1 MGAQI
6 VPAGRVVVVNFRGLH
21 IPEDRQMTGC
31 VSTFR
36 VLTIVVASA
45 AAMSAAGCAKKAREA
60 APVAAAPVEV
70 EKMKKAEPGMFVPSG
85 TMPRDQVPGQYKWN
99 LDYMYE
105 STEAWETAFVRAD
118 EAVKGIP
125 ACRENITK
133 DGASMLSCLD
143 MIFDV
148 RRQLESLDVYAYA
161 FYSTDRN
168 SSEIKARTDRMQA
181 LTTRF
186 AEASSFMEPALLALD
201 PQALTAMVA
210 AEPGMARYAHYIDDL
225 NRRRPHVLP
234 QDQERLLALTG
245 DIQAGPSFMHGAL
258 EADVKF
264 PDTTDEDGAKKAL
277 TMASFPKFRGSKD
290 RNVRKEA
297 VEKFFGTL
305 KGYSKSFAASLDM
318 AVKTNIFN
326 AKARGYQSAVQSALD
341 ANAVP
346 VEVYMSLIQ
355 ATTENLPRTLH
366 RYVQLR
372 RKVLGLQEVNYYDLY
387 VPMFA
392 SSERTVAYEDGVDM
406 VKTALA
412 KMGPDYSRVLATG
425 LDLKNGWVDVFPCD
439 GKRSGAFCNG
449 AWRQHPMVF
458 LNYQNEL
465 EDVFTLAH
473 EFGHALHSHLAS
485 SQEFVN
491 ADTPIF
497 LAEIA
502 STFNEEMLLDDLVKK
517 AQTKEE
523 KLYLLNKRIE
533 NIRTT
538 VFRQTM
544 FAEFELLIHQ
554 EVENG
559 GALTS
564 DRLAEIY
571 GGLVRK
577 YYGPEFTIGPDD
589 GYEWAYIPHF
599 YYNFYVFQYATG
611 LMSAIALSKSVR
623 DGGQPELQ
631 RYLDFLSAGNSAFP
645 VDTLKKA
652 GVDLTTTD
660 AMVATFDLF
669 AATLDEME
677 RLLAE

>member
-1 MGAQI
+1 MVRKFTLGVVRIGVVVCLAAVCLSGCSKDEPEGAQ
-6 VPAGRVVVVNFRGLH
+6 
-21 IPEDRQMTGC
+21 
-31 VSTFR
+31 
-36 VLTIVVASA
+36 
-45 AAMSAAGCAKKAREA
+45 
-60 APVAAAPVEV
+60 VAAAPAA
-70 EKMKKAEPGMFVPSG
+70 EKKMEEAKPGMFVPSG
-85 TMPRDQVPGQYKWN
+85 TMPGDQVPEKYRWN

-105 STEAWETAFVRAD
+105 SAEAWETAYVRAD
-118 EAVKGIP
+118 AAVKEIP
-125 ACRENITK
+125 ACRETIVK

-143 MIFDV
+143 MVFDV

-168 SSEIKARTDRMQA
+168 SSEIKARTDRTQA
-181 LTTRF
+181 LLTRF
-186 AEASSFMEPALLALD
+186 GEASSFVEPALLVLD
-201 PQALTAMVA
+201 PQALSAMVA
-210 AEPGMARYAHYIDDL
+210 AEPGMAKYAHYIDDL

-234 QDQERLLALTG
+234 QEQERLLALTG
-245 DIQAGPSFMHGAL
+245 DIQAGPGFMHGAL

-264 PDTTDEDGAKKAL
+264 PDTTDDDGVKKAL

-290 RNVRKEA
+290 RNVRREA
-297 VEKFFGTL
+297 VEKFFATL
-305 KGYSKSFAASLDM
+305 KLHSKSFAASLDM

-326 AKARGYQSAVQSALD
+326 AKARGYDSAVQSALD

-346 VEVYMSLIQ
+346 VDVYMSLVQ
-355 ATTENLPRTLH
+355 ATSDNLPRTLH

-372 RKVLGLQEVNYYDLY
+372 KKVLGLQEVNYYDLY

-392 SSERTVAYEDGVDM
+392 TSERTVPYEQGVDM
-406 VKTALA
+406 VKVALA
-412 KMGPDYSRVLATG
+412 KMGPEYMNVLSTG
-425 LDLKNGWVDVFPCD
+425 LDLENRWVDVFPYE

-473 EFGHALHSHLAS
+473 EFGHALHFHLAS
-485 SQEFVN
+485 SQEYVN

-502 STFNEEMLLDDLVKK
+502 STFNEEMLLDDLIKK

-554 EVENG
+554 EVEKG

-564 DRLAEIY
+564 DKLAEIY
-571 GGLVRK
+571 AGLVRK

-589 GYEWAYIPHF
+589 GFEWAYIPHF

-611 LMSAIALSKSVR
+611 LMSAIALSKGVR
-623 DGGQPELQ
+623 DGGEAELKG
-631 RYLDFLSAGNSAFP
+631 YLDFLSAANSDFP
-645 VDTLKKA
+645 VETLKKA
-652 GVDLTTTD
+652 GVDLTKTD
-660 AMVATFDLF
+660 AMLATFDLF
-669 AATLDEME
+669 AVTLDEME
-677 RLLAE
+677 KLLAE